1 MAKIKIYNSILFG
14 NLRPWLPENVNQ
26 DSYLQKLSQKF
37 RCESGLMADY
47 ANTLSKVLQKSTD
60 LLNDDDI
67 STSNIAGDTF
77 NKITFPEPLINY
89 EMPPHFN
96 PKTEF
101 YYFLIKNEGTRFI
114 NRLYSEI
121 QFAKTNSI
129 ARVAINDALDH
140 IKFLLTETTSQL
152 RQIGFDENLPFS
164 TNEDTATLAINKDSD
179 YILRILQWSLI
190 RLILEVQELFPDL
203 LTGKPHSEDEIYI
216 IFSGTQLPIIKLA
229 KKITVLNEFLIRR
242 FINQYEFSIQRA
254 IELIEFTKKEFLLYK
269 DTPSSF
275 TNITNRNDGLITH
288 ILALE
293 NLVFVRSFTES
304 SENPDYD
311 ELLSAELAD
320 KIYQSY
326 TSYIHTQIEQF
337 PTANKRLEFIGNE
350 LEKYY
355 FLKSRYILDE
365 SLFKPSIPRKILN
378 WLLIQKAFLEANLH
392 IDPSKLQKA
401 ELPKIPTDL
410 SVAELAFLFRA
421 LYDAKQLK
429 PIHDEDL
436 YRAIAAFFSS
446 RKKEDISVPSIK
458 NKFLS
463 PEAIAVNYWDS
474 GFAKLHS
481 ITTKILK
488 DLSE

>member
-1 MAKIKIYNSILFG
+1 M
-14 NLRPWLPENVNQ
+14 
-26 DSYLQKLSQKF
+26 
-37 RCESGLMADY
+37 
-47 ANTLSKVLQKSTD
+47 
-60 LLNDDDI
+60 
-67 STSNIAGDTF
+67 
-77 NKITFPEPLINY
+77 
-89 EMPPHFN
+89 
-96 PKTEF
+96 
-101 YYFLIKNEGTRFI
+101 
-114 NRLYSEI
+114 
-121 QFAKTNSI
+121 
-129 ARVAINDALDH
+129 
-140 IKFLLTETTSQL
+140 
-152 RQIGFDENLPFS
+152 
-164 TNEDTATLAINKDSD
+164 
-179 YILRILQWSLI
+179 
-190 RLILEVQELFPDL
+190 
-203 LTGKPHSEDEIYI
+203 
-216 IFSGTQLPIIKLA
+216 
-229 KKITVLNEFLIRR
+229 
-242 FINQYEFSIQRA
+242 
-254 IELIEFTKKEFLLYK
+254 LYK

-288 ILALE
+288 ILVLE
-293 NLVFVRSFTES
+293 NLIFVRSFIQSPEK
-304 SENPDYD
+304 PDYD
-311 ELLSAELAD
+311 ELLSAELTD

-326 TSYIHTQIEQF
+326 TSDIHSQIAQY

-350 LEKYY
+350 IEKYS

-378 WLLIQKAFLEANLH
+378 WLLIQKSFLEANLH

-446 RKKEDISVPSIK
+446 RKKEDISALSIK